1 MSLSYQRGKLP
12 GRNKRDFWTK
22 IIVGAMIRKGYM
34 DLHSMHSNAKNA
46 RRKNEALLFRIL
58 KKNSDTV
65 YGRRYHFSEI
75 RTLEDYRRTVPV
87 TGYHDYEA
95 YIDRMVQ
102 KGETNLITAL
112 PVIAYAQS
120 SGTVGGRKYVPLT
133 KPQVHVYTKHTVTR
147 MMACADAYLRR
158 NDGRR
163 LKPGRGLYTNH
174 AIYDYLPNGVLSSNV
189 ADVAARRLGFLYP
202 YILSNPYKR
211 LFTQYEA
218 EFRYVNTR
226 FALQDR
232 DTMFVFSVFLKMF
245 TDLMLYLEKN
255 WETIVDDIEKGKV
268 SDIARATP
276 DVMEMLKAKI
286 MPDPE
291 RAAELRREFEKGFD
305 ETIVQRIWPNMSVIC
320 GIGTSTFEQFYKLSR
335 TMTGEIPYDFSIYGA
350 SEGLFAAVD
359 ELNSPRQ
366 LMLVRSCFYEFIP
379 VEDENRIL
387 CLDELEIGKEYE
399 IVITNQAGLYRYKCG
414 DVIKVTGYLD
424 ECPYIQFAYRKGQ
437 LLNLAGEKT
446 TEAHMQ
452 AVVDGIAEKAG
463 CRILNWTVDSVIKAQ
478 PCHYLLMLEND
489 EGKKLSEYTDFAD
502 ERLRKINVRYQHF
515 TDRGVLGRIAIAD
528 LAPGTNAEWMR
539 IREEGG
545 TSASTIKPVR
555 IIDSD
560 DQKAFFT
567 ARIMGEGPGAS
578 GIR

>member
-1 MSLSYQRGKLP
+1 M
-12 GRNKRDFWTK
+12 NKRDLLTR
-22 IIVGAMIRKGYM
+22 IIVGVMIRKGYV
-34 DLHSMHSNAKNA
+34 DIHSMHHSAKNA
-46 RRKNEALLFRIL
+46 RRKNEALLFQIL
-58 KKNSDTV
+58 KQNKDTA
-65 YGRRYHFSEI
+65 YGKRYRFSEI
-75 RTLEDYRRTVPV
+75 KSLEDYRRTVPI
-87 TGYHDYEA
+87 TEYQDYEA
-95 YIDRMVQ
+95 YIDRMIHRD
-102 KGETNLITAL
+102 ETNLITSL

-133 KPQVHVYTKHTVTR
+133 QPQVNVYTKHTVTR
-147 MMACADAYLRR
+147 MMACADVYLRR
-158 NDGRR
+158 NCGRG

-189 ADVAARRLGFLYP
+189 ADVAARQLGFLYP

-232 DTMFVFSVFLKMF
+232 NTMFVFSVFLKMF

-255 WETIVDDIEKGKV
+255 WETIVDDIEKGSI
-268 SDIARATP
+268 SDIAKASPEVT
-276 DVMEMLKAKI
+276 EMLKAKI
-286 MPDPE
+286 KPDPE

-305 ETIVQRIWPNMSVIC
+305 ETLVPRIWPNMSVIC
-320 GIGTSTFEQFYKLSR
+320 GIGTSTFEQFYRLSK
-335 TMTGEIPYDFSIYGA
+335 TITGDIPYDFSIYGA

-366 LMLVRSCFYEFIP
+366 LLLVRSCFYEFIP
-379 VEDENRIL
+379 VEDESSIL
-387 CLDELEIGKEYE
+387 CLDELETGKEYE
-399 IVITNQAGLYRYKCG
+399 IIITNLAGLYRYRCG
-414 DVIKVTGYLD
+414 DVIKAVGYLD

-452 AVVDGIAEKAG
+452 AAVDEIAEKAG
-463 CRILNWTVDSVIKAQ
+463 CRILNWSVDSIIKAQ

-502 ERLRKINVRYQHF
+502 EILRKINVRYEHF
-515 TDRGVLGRIAIAD
+515 TDRGVLGKVVIAD
-528 LAPGTNAEWMR
+528 LEPGTNAEWMR
-539 IREEGG
+539 TREENG

-555 IIDSD
+555 IIDTD
-560 DQKAFFT
+560 DKRDFFT
-567 ARIMGEGPGAS
+567 ARIIGE
-578 GIR
+578 

>member
-1 MSLSYQRGKLP
+1 M
-12 GRNKRDFWTK
+12 NKRDLLTR
-22 IIVGAMIRKGYM
+22 IIVGVMIRKGYV
-34 DLHSMHSNAKNA
+34 DIHSMHHSAKNA
-46 RRKNEALLFRIL
+46 RRKNEALLFQIL
-58 KKNSDTV
+58 KQNKDTA
-65 YGRRYHFSEI
+65 YGKRYRFSEI
-75 RTLEDYRRTVPV
+75 KSLEDYRRTVPI
-87 TGYHDYEA
+87 TKYQDYEA
-95 YIDRMVQ
+95 YIDRMIHRD
-102 KGETNLITAL
+102 ETNLITSL

-133 KPQVHVYTKHTVTR
+133 QPQVNVYTKHTVTR
-147 MMACADAYLRR
+147 MMACADVYLRR
-158 NDGRR
+158 NCGRG

-189 ADVAARRLGFLYP
+189 ADVAARQLGFLYP

-232 DTMFVFSVFLKMF
+232 NTMFVFSVFLKMF

-255 WETIVDDIEKGKV
+255 WETIVDDIEKGSI
-268 SDIARATP
+268 SDIAKASPEVT
-276 DVMEMLKAKI
+276 EMLKAKI
-286 MPDPE
+286 KPDPE

-305 ETIVQRIWPNMSVIC
+305 ETLVPRIWPNMSVIC
-320 GIGTSTFEQFYKLSR
+320 GIGTSTFEQFYRLSK
-335 TMTGEIPYDFSIYGA
+335 TITGDIPYDFSIYGA

-366 LMLVRSCFYEFIP
+366 LLLVRSCFYEFIP
-379 VEDENRIL
+379 VEDESSIL
-387 CLDELEIGKEYE
+387 CLDELETGKEYE
-399 IVITNQAGLYRYKCG
+399 IIITNLAGLYRYRCG
-414 DVIKVTGYLD
+414 DVIKAVGYLD

-452 AVVDGIAEKAG
+452 AAVDEIAEKAG
-463 CRILNWTVDSVIKAQ
+463 CRILNWSVDSIIKAQ

-502 ERLRKINVRYQHF
+502 EILRKINVRYEHF
-515 TDRGVLGRIAIAD
+515 TDRGVLGKVVIAD
-528 LAPGTNAEWMR
+528 LKPGTNAEWMR
-539 IREEGG
+539 IREENGI
-545 TSASTIKPVR
+545 SASTIKPVR
-555 IIDSD
+555 IIDTD
-560 DQKAFFT
+560 DKRAFFA
-567 ARIMGEGPGAS
+567 ARIIGE
-578 GIR
+578 

>member
-1 MSLSYQRGKLP
+1 LYSMNR
-12 GRNKRDFWTK
+12 RDLLTRV
-22 IIVGAMIRKGYM
+22 IVGVMIRKGYL
-34 DLHSMHSNAKNA
+34 DIRSMHRNA
-46 RRKNEALLFRIL
+46 RNARKKNEALLFRIL
-58 KKNSDTV
+58 KMNRDTE
-65 YGRRYHFSEI
+65 YGRRYRFSEI
-75 RTLEDYRRTVPV
+75 KSLADYRRTVPIIE
-87 TGYHDYEA
+87 YEDYEA
-95 YIDRMVQ
+95 YIDRMIR
-102 KGETNLITAL
+102 KGEKNLITSL

-133 KPQVHVYTKHTVTR
+133 QPQINVYTKHTVTR
-147 MMACADAYLRR
+147 MMACADVYLRR
-158 NDGRR
+158 NDGRK

-189 ADVAARRLGFLYP
+189 ADVAARQLGFLYP

-232 DTMFVFSVFLKMF
+232 NTMFVFSVFLKMF
-245 TDLMLYLEKN
+245 TDLMIYLEKN
-255 WETIVDDIEKGKV
+255 WETIVDDIEKGSV
-268 SDIARATP
+268 SDIAKASP
-276 DVMEMLKAKI
+276 EVMEMLKEKI
-286 MPDPE
+286 QPDPE

-305 ETIVQRIWPNMSVIC
+305 ETIIPRIWPNMSVIC
-320 GIGTSTFEQFYKLSR
+320 GIGTSTFEQFYRLSK
-335 TMTGEIPYDFSIYGA
+335 TMTGDVPYDFSIYGA

-366 LMLVRSCFYEFIP
+366 LMLVKSCFYEFIP
-379 VEDENRIL
+379 QDDESRIL
-387 CLDELEIGKEYE
+387 CLDELETGKEYE
-399 IVITNQAGLYRYKCG
+399 IIITNMAGLYRYRCG
-414 DVIKVTGYLD
+414 DVIRVVGYLD

-446 TEAHMQ
+446 SEAHMQ
-452 AVVDGIAEKAG
+452 ALVDEIAGKAG

-489 EGKKLSEYTDFAD
+489 EGKKLSEYSGFAD
-502 ERLRKINVRYQHF
+502 EILRKINVRYQHF

-528 LAPGTNAEWMR
+528 LDPGTNAEWMR
-539 IREEGG
+539 MREKNG

-555 IIDSD
+555 IIDHD
-560 DQKAFFT
+560 EQKEFFA
-567 ARIMGEGPGAS
+567 ARIIDE
-578 GIR
+578 

>member
-1 MSLSYQRGKLP
+1 MDNM
-12 GRNKRDFWTK
+12 NKRDLLTK
-22 IIVGAMIRKGYM
+22 IIVGLMIQKGYL
-34 DLHSMHSNAKNA
+34 DIRSMHNNAKKA
-46 RRKNEALLFRIL
+46 RRKNEALLFKIL
-58 KKNSDTV
+58 KKNKDTE
-65 YGRRYHFSEI
+65 YGRRYRFSEI
-75 RTLEDYRRTVPV
+75 KSLEDFRRTVPI
-87 TGYHDYEA
+87 TKYQDYEE
-95 YIDRMVQ
+95 YIDRMIY
-102 KGETNLITAL
+102 KEEKNLITSL

-133 KPQVHVYTKHTVTR
+133 QPQVNVYTKHTVTR
-147 MMACADAYLRR
+147 MMACADVYLRR
-158 NDGRR
+158 NYRRR

-189 ADVAARRLGFLYP
+189 ADVAARQLGFLYP

-218 EFRYVNTR
+218 EFRYANTR

-232 DTMFVFSVFLKMF
+232 NTMFVFSVFLKMF

-255 WETIVDDIEKGKV
+255 WRTIVDDIEKGSV
-268 SDIARATP
+268 SDIAKATP
-276 DVMEMLKAKI
+276 EVTEMLKAKI
-286 MPDPE
+286 KPDPE

-305 ETIVQRIWPNMSVIC
+305 ETIIPRIWPNMSVIC
-320 GIGTSTFEQFYKLSR
+320 GIGTSTFEQFYRLSK
-335 TMTGEIPYDFSIYGA
+335 TMTGDIPYDFSIYGA

-366 LMLVRSCFYEFIP
+366 LLLVRSCFYEFIP
-379 VEDENRIL
+379 ADDASRIL

-399 IVITNQAGLYRYKCG
+399 IIITNLAGLYRYKCG
-414 DVIKVTGYLD
+414 DVIKVVDYLD
-424 ECPYIQFAYRKGQ
+424 ECPYLQFAYRKGQ

-446 TEAHMQ
+446 TEEHMQ
-452 AVVDGIAEKAG
+452 ATVDAIAEKAG

-502 ERLRKINVRYQHF
+502 EILRKINVRYQHF
-515 TDRGVLGRIAIAD
+515 TDRRVLGKVVIAD
-528 LAPGTNAEWMR
+528 LEPGTNAEWMR
-539 IREEGG
+539 IREENG

-560 DQKAFFT
+560 DKREFFT
-567 ARIMGEGPGAS
+567 AKIIGE
-578 GIR
+578 

>member
-1 MSLSYQRGKLP
+1 MLFVETDHEGCRYSM
-12 GRNKRDFWTK
+12 NKRDLLTR
-22 IIVGAMIRKGYM
+22 IIVGAMIRKGHM
-34 DLHSMHSNAKNA
+34 DIRSMHRNA
-46 RRKNEALLFRIL
+46 RDARKKNEALLFKIL
-58 KKNSDTV
+58 KKNRGTE
-65 YGRRYHFSEI
+65 YGRRYRFSEI
-75 RTLEDYRRTVPV
+75 KTLGDYRRTVPI
-87 TGYHDYEA
+87 TGYQDYEA
-95 YIDRMVQ
+95 YIDRMIQ
-102 KGETNLITAL
+102 RDETNLITSL

-133 KPQVHVYTKHTVTR
+133 QPQVNVYTKHTVTR
-147 MMACADAYLRR
+147 MMACADDYLRR
-158 NDGRR
+158 NFGRR

-189 ADVAARRLGFLYP
+189 ADVAARQLGSLYP

-232 DTMFVFSVFLKMF
+232 NTMFVFSVFLKMF

-255 WETIVDDIEKGKV
+255 WRTIVDDIEKGSV
-268 SDIARATP
+268 SDIAKATP
-276 DVMEMLKAKI
+276 EVMEMLKAKI
-286 MPDPE
+286 RPDPE

-305 ETIVQRIWPNMSVIC
+305 ETIIPRIWPNMSVIC
-320 GIGTSTFEQFYKLSR
+320 GIGTSTFEQFYRLSK
-335 TMTGEIPYDFSIYGA
+335 TMTGDIPYDFSIYGA

-359 ELNSPRQ
+359 ELNSPGQ

-379 VEDENRIL
+379 VEDESRIL
-387 CLDELEIGKEYE
+387 YMDELEIGKEYE
-399 IVITNQAGLYRYKCG
+399 IIITNLAGLYRYQCG
-414 DVIKVTGYLD
+414 DVIRVVDYLG

-452 AVVDGIAEKAG
+452 AAVDEIAEKAG
-463 CRILNWTVDSVIKAQ
+463 CRILHWTVDSVIKAQ

-502 ERLRKINVRYQHF
+502 EILRKINVRYQHF
-515 TDRGVLGRIAIAD
+515 TDRGVLGRIVIAD
-528 LAPGTNAEWMR
+528 LAPGTNMEWMR
-539 IREEGG
+539 LREESG

-555 IIDSD
+555 IIDTD
-560 DQKAFFT
+560 DQREFFT
-567 ARIMGEGPGAS
+567 ARIVNE
-578 GIR
+578 

>member
-1 MSLSYQRGKLP
+1 MYIMNR
-12 GRNKRDFWTK
+12 RDFLTRV
-22 IIVGAMIRKGYM
+22 IVGAMIRKGYM
-34 DLHSMHSNAKNA
+34 DIHSMHRNA
-46 RRKNEALLFRIL
+46 RNARKKNEALLFRIL
-58 KKNSDTV
+58 KKNRDTE
-65 YGRRYHFSEI
+65 YGRLYRFSEI
-75 RTLEDYRRTVPV
+75 KSLEDYRRTVPV
-87 TGYHDYEA
+87 TEHQDYEA
-95 YIDRMVQ
+95 YIDRMIHGDE
-102 KGETNLITAL
+102 KNLITSL

-120 SGTVGGRKYVPLT
+120 SGTVGGRKFVPLT
-133 KPQVHVYTKHTVTR
+133 QPQINVYTKHTVTR

-189 ADVAARRLGFLYP
+189 ADVAARQLGFLYP

-232 DTMFVFSVFLKMF
+232 NTMFVFSVFLKMF

-255 WETIVDDIEKGKV
+255 WETIVDDIEKGTV
-268 SDIARATP
+268 SDIAKASP
-276 DVMEMLKAKI
+276 EVMEMLKAKI
-286 MPDPE
+286 KPDPE

-305 ETIVQRIWPNMSVIC
+305 GTIIPRIWPNMSVIC
-320 GIGTSTFEQFYKLSR
+320 GIGTSTFEQFYRLSK
-335 TMTGEIPYDFSIYGA
+335 TMTGDVPYDFSIYGA

-359 ELNSPRQ
+359 ELNSSRQ
-366 LMLVRSCFYEFIP
+366 LMLVGSCFYEFIP
-379 VEDENRIL
+379 QDDESRIL

-399 IVITNQAGLYRYKCG
+399 IIITNMAGLYRYRCG
-414 DVIKVTGYLD
+414 DVIRVVGYLD
-424 ECPYIQFAYRKGQ
+424 ECPYIRFAYRKGQ

-452 AVVDGIAEKAG
+452 ALVDEIAGKAG

-489 EGKKLSEYTDFAD
+489 EGKKLREYTDFAD
-502 ERLRKINVRYQHF
+502 GILRKINIRYEHF
-515 TDRGVLGRIAIAD
+515 TDRGVLGKIAIAD
-528 LAPGTNAEWMR
+528 LEPGTNAEWMK
-539 IREEGG
+539 IREKSG

-555 IIDSD
+555 IIDHD
-560 DQKAFFT
+560 EQKEFFT
-567 ARIMGEGPGAS
+567 ARIIDE
-578 GIR
+578 

>member
-1 MSLSYQRGKLP
+1 MDNM
-12 GRNKRDFWTK
+12 NKRDLLTK
-22 IIVGAMIRKGYM
+22 IIVGLMIQKGYL
-34 DLHSMHSNAKNA
+34 DIRSMHNNAKKA
-46 RRKNEALLFRIL
+46 RRKNEALLFKIL
-58 KKNSDTV
+58 KKNKDTE
-65 YGRRYHFSEI
+65 YGRRYRFSEI
-75 RTLEDYRRTVPV
+75 KSLEDFRRTVPI
-87 TGYHDYEA
+87 TKYQDYEE
-95 YIDRMVQ
+95 YIDRMIY
-102 KGETNLITAL
+102 KEEKNLITSL

-133 KPQVHVYTKHTVTR
+133 QPQVNVYTKHTVTR
-147 MMACADAYLRR
+147 MMACADVYLRR
-158 NDGRR
+158 NYRRR

-189 ADVAARRLGFLYP
+189 ADVAARQLGFLYP

-232 DTMFVFSVFLKMF
+232 NTMFVFSVFLKMF

-255 WETIVDDIEKGKV
+255 WETIVDDIEKGSI
-268 SDIARATP
+268 SDIAKASPEVT
-276 DVMEMLKAKI
+276 EMLKAKI
-286 MPDPE
+286 KPDPE

-305 ETIVQRIWPNMSVIC
+305 ETLVPRIWPNMSVIC
-320 GIGTSTFEQFYKLSR
+320 GIGTSTFEQFYRLSK
-335 TMTGEIPYDFSIYGA
+335 TITGDIPYDFSIYGA

-366 LMLVRSCFYEFIP
+366 LLLVRSCFYEFIP
-379 VEDENRIL
+379 VEDESSIL
-387 CLDELEIGKEYE
+387 CLDELETGKEYE
-399 IVITNQAGLYRYKCG
+399 IIITNLAGLYRYRCG
-414 DVIKVTGYLD
+414 DVIKAVGYLD

-452 AVVDGIAEKAG
+452 AAVDEIAEKAG
-463 CRILNWTVDSVIKAQ
+463 CRILNWSVDSIIKAQ

-502 ERLRKINVRYQHF
+502 EILRKINVRYEHF
-515 TDRGVLGRIAIAD
+515 TDRGVLGKVVIAD
-528 LAPGTNAEWMR
+528 LKPGTNAEWMR
-539 IREEGG
+539 IREENGI
-545 TSASTIKPVR
+545 SASTIKPVR
-555 IIDSD
+555 IIDTD
-560 DQKAFFT
+560 DKREFFA
-567 ARIMGEGPGAS
+567 ARIIGE
-578 GIR
+578 

>member
-1 MSLSYQRGKLP
+1 LYSM
-12 GRNKRDFWTK
+12 NKRDLLTR
-22 IIVGAMIRKGYM
+22 IIVGVMIRKGYV
-34 DLHSMHSNAKNA
+34 DIHSMHHSAKNA
-46 RRKNEALLFRIL
+46 RRKNEALLFQIL
-58 KKNSDTV
+58 KQNKDTA
-65 YGRRYHFSEI
+65 YGKRYRFSEI
-75 RTLEDYRRTVPV
+75 KSLEDYRRTVPI
-87 TGYHDYEA
+87 TKYQDYEA
-95 YIDRMVQ
+95 YIDRMIHRD
-102 KGETNLITAL
+102 ETNLITSL

-133 KPQVHVYTKHTVTR
+133 QPQVNVYTKHTVTR
-147 MMACADAYLRR
+147 MMACADVYLRR
-158 NDGRR
+158 NCGRG

-189 ADVAARRLGFLYP
+189 ADVAARQLGFLYP

-232 DTMFVFSVFLKMF
+232 NTMFVFSVFLKMF

-255 WETIVDDIEKGKV
+255 WETIVDDIEKGSI
-268 SDIARATP
+268 SDIAKASPEVT
-276 DVMEMLKAKI
+276 EMLKAKI
-286 MPDPE
+286 KPDPE

-305 ETIVQRIWPNMSVIC
+305 ETLVPRIWPNMSVIC
-320 GIGTSTFEQFYKLSR
+320 GIGTSTFEQFYRLSK
-335 TMTGEIPYDFSIYGA
+335 TITGDIPYDFSIYGA

-366 LMLVRSCFYEFIP
+366 LLLVRSCFYEFIP
-379 VEDENRIL
+379 VEDESSIL
-387 CLDELEIGKEYE
+387 CLDELETGKEYE
-399 IVITNQAGLYRYKCG
+399 IIITNLAGLYRYRCG
-414 DVIKVTGYLD
+414 DVIKAVGYLD

-452 AVVDGIAEKAG
+452 AAVDEIAEKAG
-463 CRILNWTVDSVIKAQ
+463 CRILNWSVDSIIKAQ

-502 ERLRKINVRYQHF
+502 EILRKINVRYEHF
-515 TDRGVLGRIAIAD
+515 TDRGVLGKVVIAD
-528 LAPGTNAEWMR
+528 LKPGTNAEWMR
-539 IREEGG
+539 IREENGI
-545 TSASTIKPVR
+545 SASTIKPVR
-555 IIDSD
+555 IIDTD
-560 DQKAFFT
+560 DKREFFA
-567 ARIMGEGPGAS
+567 ARIIGE
-578 GIR
+578 

>member
-1 MSLSYQRGKLP
+1 MIH
-12 GRNKRDFWTK
+12 RD
-22 IIVGAMIRKGYM
+22 
-34 DLHSMHSNAKNA
+34 
-46 RRKNEALLFRIL
+46 
-58 KKNSDTV
+58 
-65 YGRRYHFSEI
+65 
-75 RTLEDYRRTVPV
+75 
-87 TGYHDYEA
+87 
-95 YIDRMVQ
+95 
-102 KGETNLITAL
+102 ETNLITSL

-133 KPQVHVYTKHTVTR
+133 QPQVNVYTKHTVTR
-147 MMACADAYLRR
+147 MMACADVYLRR
-158 NDGRR
+158 NCGRG

-189 ADVAARRLGFLYP
+189 ADVAARQLGFLYP

-232 DTMFVFSVFLKMF
+232 NTMFVFSVFLKMF

-255 WETIVDDIEKGKV
+255 WETIVDDIEKGSI
-268 SDIARATP
+268 SDIAKASPEVT
-276 DVMEMLKAKI
+276 EMLKAKI
-286 MPDPE
+286 KPDPE

-305 ETIVQRIWPNMSVIC
+305 ETLVPRIWPNMSVIC
-320 GIGTSTFEQFYKLSR
+320 GIGTSTFEQFYRLSK
-335 TMTGEIPYDFSIYGA
+335 TITGDIPYDFSIYGA

-366 LMLVRSCFYEFIP
+366 LLLVRSCFYEFIP
-379 VEDENRIL
+379 VEDESSIL
-387 CLDELEIGKEYE
+387 CLDELETGKEYE
-399 IVITNQAGLYRYKCG
+399 IIITNLAGLYRYRCG
-414 DVIKVTGYLD
+414 DVIKAVGYLD

-452 AVVDGIAEKAG
+452 AAVDEIAEKAG
-463 CRILNWTVDSVIKAQ
+463 CRILNWSVDSIIKAQ

-502 ERLRKINVRYQHF
+502 EILRKINVRYEHF
-515 TDRGVLGRIAIAD
+515 TDRGVLGKVVIAD
-528 LAPGTNAEWMR
+528 LEPGTNAEWMR
-539 IREEGG
+539 IREENG

-555 IIDSD
+555 IIDTD
-560 DQKAFFT
+560 DKRDFFT
-567 ARIMGEGPGAS
+567 ARIIGE
-578 GIR
+578 

>member
-1 MSLSYQRGKLP
+1 
-12 GRNKRDFWTK
+12 
-22 IIVGAMIRKGYM
+22 MIRKGYM
-34 DLHSMHSNAKNA
+34 DIHAMHRNA
-46 RRKNEALLFRIL
+46 RNARKKNEALLFRIL
-58 KKNSDTV
+58 KQNRDTE
-65 YGRRYHFSEI
+65 YGRRYRFSGI
-75 RTLEDYRRTVPV
+75 RSLADFRRTVPV
-87 TGYHDYEA
+87 TEYHDYEA

-102 KGETNLITAL
+102 GEEKNLITSL

-133 KPQVHVYTKHTVTR
+133 QPQINVYTKHTVTR

-158 NDGRR
+158 NRGRR

-189 ADVAARRLGFLYP
+189 ADVAARQLGFLYP

-255 WETIVDDIEKGKV
+255 WRTIVDDIEKGSV
-268 SDIARATP
+268 SDIAKASP
-276 DVMEMLKAKI
+276 EVLEMLKAKI
-286 MPDPE
+286 RPDPE

-305 ETIVQRIWPNMSVIC
+305 ETIIPRIWPNMSVIC
-320 GIGTSTFEQFYKLSR
+320 GIGTSTFEQFYKLSK
-335 TMTGEIPYDFSIYGA
+335 TMTGNVPYDFSIYGA

-366 LMLVRSCFYEFIP
+366 LMLVKSCFYEFIP
-379 VEDENRIL
+379 QDDESRIL
-387 CLDELEIGKEYE
+387 CLDELETGKEYE
-399 IVITNQAGLYRYKCG
+399 IIITNMAGLYRYRCG
-414 DVIKVTGYLD
+414 DVIKVVGYLD

-446 TEAHMQ
+446 SEAHMQ
-452 AVVDGIAEKAG
+452 AAVDEIAAKAG

-489 EGKKLSEYTDFAD
+489 EGRKLREYADFAD
-502 ERLRKINVRYQHF
+502 GILRKINVRYQHF
-515 TDRGVLGRIAIAD
+515 TDRGVLGKIAIAD
-528 LAPGTNAEWMR
+528 LEPGTNAEWMKS
-539 IREEGG
+539 REKNG

-560 DQKAFFT
+560 EQKAFFT
-567 ARIMGEGPGAS
+567 ARIMDE
-578 GIR
+578 